1 MFDKMFTFVF
11 DVDGTLCPIKGE
23 DESYSDL
30 VPYADMVEK
39 LREYKAQGARIV
51 LYTSRNMRTY
61 KGDLSLILEHTKP
74 ELEAWL
80 AKWDI
85 PYDEIVYG
93 KLWPGHKGLYVDDR
107 SVRPDEF
114 LKYSVEEL
122 QELCEASRP
131 AAWHAG
137 DAPAPVAGCSEA
149 GAEADETPELIDVVI
164 TMGGLGSRFRKAG
177 YTVPKYM
184 IEAKGK
190 TLFEWSLISLE
201 GYLDRV
207 DKFVFLAMEDETVD
221 VEGFVRGKCA
231 ELGIENYELILL
243 DHLTDGQATTA
254 LLANKYWDPSHA
266 LLVYNIDTYV
276 EAGEMN
282 WQELKGD
289 GFIPCF
295 QADGDHW
302 SFVRLD
308 GEGRVV
314 EIKEKQRIS
323 PYCTLGAYYFR
334 TCQLYE
340 DLYHEYYDVPR
351 DDLVNG
357 EKYIAPLYD
366 YLLSKGGDIY
376 ISDIAPERVHVLGTP
391 EELEAFLK
399 EGDA

>member
-1 MFDKMFTFVF
+1 MFDDMFSFVF

-23 DESYSDL
+23 DESYADL

-74 ELEAWL
+74 DLEAWL

-93 KLWPGHKGLYVDDR
+93 KFWPGHRGLYVDDR
-107 SVRPDEF
+107 AVRPDEF

-122 QELCEASRP
+122 EDMCEKSRC
-131 AAWHAG
+131 
-137 DAPAPVAGCSEA
+137 DKN
-149 GAEADETPELIDVVI
+149 IDVVI

-201 GYLDRV
+201 GYTDRV
-207 DKFVFLAMEDETVD
+207 DKYVFLAMEDETVD

-231 ELGIENYELILL
+231 ELGITNYELILL

-254 LLANKYWDPSHA
+254 LLANQYWDPAHA

-308 GEGRVV
+308 DAGRVV

-323 PYCTLGAYYFR
+323 PYCTLGAYYFK
-334 TCQLYE
+334 TCELYE
-340 DLYHEYYDVPR
+340 TLYHEYYDVPR